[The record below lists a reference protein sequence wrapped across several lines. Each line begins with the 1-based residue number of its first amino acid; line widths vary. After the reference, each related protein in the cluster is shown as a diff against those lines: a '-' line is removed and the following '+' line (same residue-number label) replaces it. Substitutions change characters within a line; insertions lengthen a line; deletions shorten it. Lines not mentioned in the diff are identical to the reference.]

1 MTATSCPISSKSPRA
16 SLRLENHPSIK
27 GEFVWWE
34 FVSCCPWPA
43 ALWLCDELKRSIY
56 NSTFIKHAIWLIQLW
71 DEHSVRLNCLN
82 YTTMWGT
89 NDKKKKKK
97 RMFPEWTNTQWVFWS
112 ICFLCICTVLYEIQ
126 KQAMLEY
133 LSLPWRTGC
142 SRWRGGLQRLG
153 TCCWW
158 TWYPLCMEM
167 SPARRESETGEDEIS
182 QM

>member
-34 FVSCCPWPA
+34 LVSCCPWPA

-97 RMFPEWTNTQWVFWS
+97 TDVSRVNKYSVS
-112 ICFLCICTVLYEIQ
+112 V
-126 KQAMLEY
+126 LEY
-133 LSLPWRTGC
+133 LFSVYLYSFIRDTKASYARIFILTLKDRMQPMKRRTAKTRHMLLVDMISSLYGNVPG
-142 SRWRGGLQRLG
+142 
-153 TCCWW
+153 
-158 TWYPLCMEM
+158 
-167 SPARRESETGEDEIS
+167 
-182 QM
+182 

>member
-34 FVSCCPWPA
+34 LVSCCPWPA

-56 NSTFIKHAIWLIQLW
+56 NSTFIKHAIWLIQLS

-89 NDKKKKKK
+89 NDKKKSSRVNKYS
-97 RMFPEWTNTQWVFWS
+97 VS
-112 ICFLCICTVLYEIQ
+112 V
-126 KQAMLEY
+126 LEY
-133 LSLPWRTGC
+133 LYSFIRDTKASYARIFILTLKDRMQPMKRRTAKTRHMLLVDMISSLYGNVPG
-142 SRWRGGLQRLG
+142 
-153 TCCWW
+153 
-158 TWYPLCMEM
+158 
-167 SPARRESETGEDEIS
+167 
-182 QM
+182 